1 MVLIITL
8 ARKNSCLLKG
18 GIILFDINGPSDTV
32 EFFGQFFLCMVDPQ
46 IWAFR
51 KSEPMQSVASM
62 SLIFVLPC
70 HRRGFS
76 WCYHLPR
83 ALSYSKFLSF
93 SSNGCNLVSDFI
105 SNAEIEDQAEVRREA
120 WKYGIYNYSHS
131 TTCQGKN
138 VPPEITCSQLI
149 KNENRK
155 IHERL
160 PNARQYLIK

>member
-1 MVLIITL
+1 
-8 ARKNSCLLKG
+8 
-18 GIILFDINGPSDTV
+18 
-32 EFFGQFFLCMVDPQ
+32 
-46 IWAFR
+46 
-51 KSEPMQSVASM
+51 
-62 SLIFVLPC
+62 
-70 HRRGFS
+70 
-76 WCYHLPR
+76 
-83 ALSYSKFLSF
+83 
-93 SSNGCNLVSDFI
+93 LVSDFI

-160 PNARQYLIK
+160 PNARHYLIK